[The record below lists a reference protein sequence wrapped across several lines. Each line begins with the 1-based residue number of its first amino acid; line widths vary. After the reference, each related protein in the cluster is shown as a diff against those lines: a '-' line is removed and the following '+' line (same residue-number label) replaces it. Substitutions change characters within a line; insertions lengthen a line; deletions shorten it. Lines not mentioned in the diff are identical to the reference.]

1 MAYPCTFARGVERFP
16 RDERGKMVHGG
27 TSFVDTWRAMEGLIG
42 TGKVRAIDVSNFSK
56 WEIEA
61 LLEEMH
67 CGR

>member
-1 MAYPCTFARGVERFP
+1 
-16 RDERGKMVHGG
+16 MVHRG
-27 TSFVDTWRAMEGLIG
+27 TIFVDTWRTMERLIG
-42 TGKVRAIDVSNFSK
+42 TGKVRAIDVSNFSR